1 MFGSQNNK
9 KENNDNNDN
18 SSNNEVVGFN
28 FLEFDKQRREE
39 LLKKKNIKIEIIV
52 SKDEEPYIQVK
63 NSNVPDSEVARMLVA
78 IDIVKDDL
86 INRCPTA
93 IMKAHFIKHSIASI
107 EIPIKGDDDNNAK
120 RKL

>member
-1 MFGSQNNK
+1 MFGKQNRK
-9 KENNDNNDN
+9 QENDDN
-18 SSNNEVVGFN
+18 SSNHSEKIVGFD

-52 SKDEEPYIQVK
+52 AQDEEPYIQVK
-63 NSNVPDSEVARMLVA
+63 NSSVLDSEVARMLIA
-78 IDIVKDDL
+78 IDVVKDDL

-93 IMKAHFIKHSIASI
+93 IMKAHFIKHSTASI
-107 EIPIKGDDDNNAK
+107 EIPIKGDDDNAK

>member
-1 MFGSQNNK
+1 MFGSQNSK
-9 KENNDNNDN
+9 KGNDDENDN
-18 SSNNEVVGFN
+18 STENEVVGFN

-52 SKDEEPYIQVK
+52 AKDEEPYIQVK

-86 INRCPTA
+86 INRCPTS

-107 EIPIKGDDDNNAK
+107 EIPIKGDDDNAK